1 MAFPIKWLFTV
12 IWLDSSSA
20 VKMASVLTIIGL
32 NFDDEVVK
40 RELLKGKEIDD
51 VFADYGTT
59 LIILKVSK
67 PFIIGA

>member
-1 MAFPIKWLFTV
+1 
-12 IWLDSSSA
+12 
-20 VKMASVLTIIGL
+20 MASVLTIISL
-32 NFDDEVVK
+32 SFDDEVVN